1 MIAFYIFSMIFS
13 PQNMMKLG
21 LLLILLPAYAFADIG
36 TSGIDIWVSPPKHI
50 FSIWTGK
57 TVTREVTIFNNST
70 TSTYNIILSSGDC
83 VADKDGTP
91 ICRSY
96 TGTGADPKSLS
107 SWISFEW
114 GWRLSIAPKKEKTVK
129 ITFNAPTNAT
139 PGGHYGIV
147 YVTPDTGAQQ
157 NGVVTMVRQLWVLF
171 QVSVPGKLI
180 YDVSLGEI
188 EIETPFFSA
197 PDPLSYFIKNPQD
210 KKHWPEVVEFF
221 KAELNPYWK
230 KPKLLNTSEFNVN
243 FTIPLS
249 NSGNIDVMPVGRI
262 ELYDENGNL
271 LRNIGKEILK
281 TADGLFQGEKI
292 VDYLPIND
300 EWGSIL
306 PDGERKRIY
315 TVNWKGFAYETVEE
329 GKRVIK
335 FQSPGEYYSQITM
348 NNTTVIYPWEKL
360 KLSVGEKHIKAKISI
375 EYLGEGG
382 KVVPTEL
389 ERDIVVRYNYIEKT
403 LNYGILAII
412 LIIILV
418 AWFFFRRYSNRI
430 EELEDE
436 EDTLAH
442 EIAVLER
449 AQQKLK
455 AEKALKEKTVAK
467 KAQEETKKAPAA
479 KTVAKKAPVA
489 KTTTKTTEAKPKK
502 APTKKTPPKDSPEA

>member
-1 MIAFYIFSMIFS
+1 
-13 PQNMMKLG
+13 
-21 LLLILLPAYAFADIG
+21 
-36 TSGIDIWVSPPKHI
+36 
-50 FSIWTGK
+50 
-57 TVTREVTIFNNST
+57 
-70 TSTYNIILSSGDC
+70 
-83 VADKDGTP
+83 
-91 ICRSY
+91 
-96 TGTGADPKSLS
+96 
-107 SWISFEW
+107 
-114 GWRLSIAPKKEKTVK
+114 
-129 ITFNAPTNAT
+129 
-139 PGGHYGIV
+139 
-147 YVTPDTGAQQ
+147 
-157 NGVVTMVRQLWVLF
+157 
-171 QVSVPGKLI
+171 
-180 YDVSLGEI
+180 
-188 EIETPFFSA
+188 
-197 PDPLSYFIKNPQD
+197 
-210 KKHWPEVVEFF
+210 
-221 KAELNPYWK
+221 
-230 KPKLLNTSEFNVN
+230 
-243 FTIPLS
+243 
-249 NSGNIDVMPVGRI
+249 
-262 ELYDENGNL
+262 
-271 LRNIGKEILK
+271 
-281 TADGLFQGEKI
+281 
-292 VDYLPIND
+292 
-300 EWGSIL
+300 
-306 PDGERKRIY
+306 
-315 TVNWKGFAYETVEE
+315 
-329 GKRVIK
+329 
-335 FQSPGEYYSQITM
+335 M